1 MTFSRVILLGF
12 TAALAAGGSALADE
26 SDFAS
31 PAAARDYLAATLP
44 RATAENPKYRT
55 VADGTVSQWLTQEV
69 RFSGM
74 GEVEM
79 LESYTQEKDGK
90 TTPGAHKA
98 AFSLDDVELSEF
110 TEAGDVTLDGAP
122 ARGVLF
128 ACLRPG
134 CIEATWGD
142 KTAPADK
149 TDISLQDDG
158 VRAKVLAAFRYLKT
172 HGEQ

>member
-1 MTFSRVILLGF
+1 M
-12 TAALAAGGSALADE
+12 ADN

-31 PAAARDYLAATLP
+31 PAQARDYLAATLP

-55 VADGTVSQWLTQEV
+55 LADGTVSQWLTHEI
-69 RFSGM
+69 RFSGK
-74 GEVEM
+74 GAVEM
-79 LESYTQEKDGK
+79 LESYTQAKDGK

-98 AFSLDDVELSEF
+98 AFSLSDVEVSEF
-110 TEAGDVTLDGAP
+110 TEAGDVTPDGAP

-128 ACLRPG
+128 TCLRPG

-149 TDISLQDDG
+149 TDISLQEDG
-158 VRAKVLAAFRYLKT
+158 VRARVLAAFRYLKT
-172 HGEQ
+172 HGE

>member
-1 MTFSRVILLGF
+1 MTFPYSILLGL
-12 TAALAAGGSALADE
+12 TAALAAGGSALADDA
-26 SDFAS
+26 DFAS
-31 PAAARDYLAATLP
+31 PAQATDYLAATLP

-98 AFSLDDVELSEF
+98 AFSLADVEVSEF
-110 TEAGDVTLDGAP
+110 TEPGDVTPDGAP

-128 ACLRPG
+128 SCQRPG
-134 CIEATWGD
+134 CIAAAWGD
-142 KTAPADK
+142 QAAPADK
-149 TDISLQDDG
+149 TDISLQEDG

-172 HGEQ
+172 RGE